1 MVSAP
6 GTMQSRS
13 SDSFKMLLLFPA
25 ALVPAEA
32 WKKSSSQET
41 SQRLLFMLQWK
52 CQDTLLGYVPE
63 NIT

>member
-6 GTMQSRS
+6 GTMRSRS
-13 SDSFKMLLLFPA
+13 SDSIEMLLLFLA

-32 WKKSSSQET
+32 WKKSSSKET

-52 CQDTLLGYVPE
+52 CQDTLLDYVPE
-63 NIT
+63 KVT